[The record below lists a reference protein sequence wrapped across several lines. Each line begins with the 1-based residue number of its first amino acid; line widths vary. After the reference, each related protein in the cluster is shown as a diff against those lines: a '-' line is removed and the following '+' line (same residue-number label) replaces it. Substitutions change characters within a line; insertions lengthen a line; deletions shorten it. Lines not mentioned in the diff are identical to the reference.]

1 MPIIGNIRL
10 GKLGITDNFIDSLK
24 NLFKNH
30 QNVKVN
36 VLKSA
41 RGTGKE
47 GKADVQKYSDEILE
61 KLGKK
66 YTSKNIGFVISLKKW
81 RREIR

>member
-1 MPIIGNIRL
+1 MPIMGTIQL
-10 GKLGITDNFIDSLK
+10 GKMGITDNFIDSLK
-24 NLFKNH
+24 NLFKKH

-47 GKADVQKYSDEILE
+47 GKAEVKKYSEEILE

-66 YTSKNIGFVISLKKW
+66 YTSRNIGFVISIKKW
-81 RREIR
+81 RKEIR

>member
-1 MPIIGNIRL
+1 MGKIQIG
-10 GKLGITDNFIDSLK
+10 KAGITDNFISTLK

-30 QNVKVN
+30 KNVKIH

-47 GKADVQKYSDEILE
+47 GKAEVKQYADQILE

-66 YTSKNIGFVISLKKW
+66 YTAKNIGFVINVKKW
-81 RREIR
+81 GRNVRNE

>member
-1 MPIIGNIRL
+1 MGNIQL
-10 GKLGITDNFIDSLK
+10 GKSGITDNFMDSLK

-30 QNVKVN
+30 ENVKVH
-36 VLKSA
+36 VLKSV

-47 GKADVQKYSDEILE
+47 GKTDVQKHADEILE

-66 YTSKNIGFVISLKKW
+66 YTSRNIGFVISIKKW
-81 RREIR
+81 RREVR